1 MTGPPSPT
9 PLTGARGQ
17 SYEVGPSGAAGPGK
31 CPDALNVADCVG
43 RSRDSGPPGP
53 SHTYRGGTITSGVSH
68 GSRKENARAMTTVV
82 IAAHNEGAVI
92 DQCLLALR
100 TPGHEPLDIVVAANG
115 CSDDTAERARRH
127 GVVVLELPNP
137 GKAAAL
143 NAAAR
148 FVLGYPVVYLDA
160 DIRLTAADVERLV
173 GVLGGASGRSCST
186 MAAAPSRDVDAR
198 QSTGLVRAYHRVLD
212 SHPAYGHALFGRGAI
227 ALSELGRARFDAFPD
242 VLADD
247 FFLDSLFAP
256 EEKVVVEDVA
266 SVVHAPRDTRALVR
280 RLARV
285 RRGNRQLRRSTDS
298 ARPVEGLGWL
308 VTVVRQ
314 RPSMGPAAV
323 AYLAITAAAE
333 LVAEWGPRSWGHDR
347 SRGSL
352 FEMRDPI

>member
-1 MTGPPSPT
+1 
-9 PLTGARGQ
+9 
-17 SYEVGPSGAAGPGK
+17 
-31 CPDALNVADCVG
+31 
-43 RSRDSGPPGP
+43 
-53 SHTYRGGTITSGVSH
+53 
-68 GSRKENARAMTTVV
+68 
-82 IAAHNEGAVI
+82 
-92 DQCLLALR
+92 
-100 TPGHEPLDIVVAANG
+100 
-115 CSDDTAERARRH
+115 
-127 GVVVLELPNP
+127 LELPNP